1 MNLSNLTPQQLNTML
16 SDLQELVDGDFQ
28 YAEEIVAQTGV
39 NIDRAQEILGS
50 INLLKSLTLKQKVS
64 EQKFEKITEI
74 AGVDGVRLVKINKRW
89 RIQGESFNGESFTG
103 EWEYAGDTYKTM
115 DEAYDAAAVIFEF

>member
-39 NIDRAQEILGS
+39 DIDRAQEILGS
-50 INLLKSLTLKQKVS
+50 INLLKSLNLK
-64 EQKFEKITEI
+64 
-74 AGVDGVRLVKINKRW
+74 
-89 RIQGESFNGESFTG
+89 
-103 EWEYAGDTYKTM
+103 
-115 DEAYDAAAVIFEF
+115 